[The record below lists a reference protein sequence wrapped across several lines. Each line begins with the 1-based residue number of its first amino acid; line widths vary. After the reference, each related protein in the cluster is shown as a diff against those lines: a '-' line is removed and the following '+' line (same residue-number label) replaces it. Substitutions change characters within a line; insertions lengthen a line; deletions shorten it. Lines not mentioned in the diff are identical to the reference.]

1 MHTIALLAVQVHFLA
16 SVLDGSPP
24 TSVAVPAPMVDT
36 TGTNQ
41 ALINIAQWGAGL
53 TGGFI
58 MIAFVWHGLQ
68 YMLTHDLNR
77 STHLKIAAIGVL
89 GGAMLVLLSI
99 TLAPEFIKLILN
111 Q

>member
-1 MHTIALLAVQVHFLA
+1 MHTITLLAIQVHSLA
-16 SVLDGSPP
+16 SVLDASPP
-24 TSVAVPAPMVDT
+24 TSVVVPSPMVDT

-41 ALINIAQWGAGL
+41 ALINIARWAGGL
-53 TGGFI
+53 VGGFI
-58 MIAFVWHGLQ
+58 MLAFVWHGLQ

-77 STHLKIAAIGVL
+77 STHLKIAAMGVL